1 MKHCLCLGFC
11 IAITGAAQ
19 LHAASDKQIVVDNTI
34 NENYRDTYL
43 DSITFDDECSGIGG
57 PHNGFEDDQKALA
70 VGYIFPDK
78 LEARNRKGVL
88 FFRLPPLELRQKITQ
103 AKLSLYLGSK
113 KNPDSQAASLGQV
126 IVYGIRDNNSA
137 SPTKKDFTRGIAL
150 GKIADPDSPERTT
163 ILLDVTSAVT
173 EDYQHDQEEPV
184 SCFRLEM
191 DNAKAFYAESASAA
205 NCYTF
210 PGGNSRSEY
219 IPKLLL
225 TCAVWP
231 PRLRCLAYA

>member
-11 IAITGAAQ
+11 IAIMGAAQ
-19 LHAASDKQIVVDNTI
+19 LHAA
-34 NENYRDTYL
+34 R
-43 DSITFDDECSGIGG
+43 
-57 PHNGFEDDQKALA
+57 
-70 VGYIFPDK
+70 
-78 LEARNRKGVL
+78 
-88 FFRLPPLELRQKITQ
+88 
-103 AKLSLYLGSK
+103 
-113 KNPDSQAASLGQV
+113 
-126 IVYGIRDNNSA
+126 
-137 SPTKKDFTRGIAL
+137 
-150 GKIADPDSPERTT
+150 
-163 ILLDVTSAVT
+163 DVTSAVT